1 MGEELGGGGRAVV
14 GGCGVVGGAFA
25 GGAADGAVAGAF
37 GAEFGCVIEL
47 RLFEE
52 LGAGDAV
59 ATGDE
64 LEVVPGDGDGVG
76 VLARFFGGER
86 IRDG

>member
-1 MGEELGGGGRAVV
+1 VGEELGDGGGAVV

-37 GAEFGCVIEL
+37 NAEFGCVVEL

-59 ATGDE
+59 AAGDG
-64 LEVVPGDGDGVG
+64 LKVVPRDGDGVG